1 MEIKSTLKKC
11 IIVPDSFKGTMSSSE
26 VCRIVNDTI
35 LNKVPY
41 IKMIKLPV
49 ADGGEGTLE
58 AFLSV
63 KNGNSVYCN
72 VAGPFLERMKAKYGR
87 FGDTAVI
94 EVAAIVGLPLV
105 EGCENPE
112 KTTTYGV
119 GQMVLHAVK
128 NGCKRIILGLGGSCT
143 NDGAAGMATALG
155 TKFINAEGKNFI
167 PTGGSLN
174 EIVRIDNSETVKLL
188 RGIEIVAICDIEN
201 PPIGENGATH
211 IYAKQKGADIK
222 MIAQLEKNMVHF
234 INCIKK
240 YQGIDVSALQGGGAA
255 GAMGAGICAFLNARL
270 RKGIDVILDLFE
282 FDAQIKDC
290 DLVITGE
297 GKLDL
302 QSFSGKVIKGVNE
315 RAKKFKVPVVIIT
328 GKNDVETS
336 ILKQNGIL
344 AVYETSIH
352 RKNMEEIK
360 KYCKR
365 DLVEA
370 TERMINDIFVKQNT

>member
-1 MEIKSTLKKC
+1 
-11 IIVPDSFKGTMSSSE
+11 
-26 VCRIVNDTI
+26 
-35 LNKVPY
+35 
-41 IKMIKLPV
+41 
-49 ADGGEGTLE
+49 
-58 AFLSV
+58 
-63 KNGNSVYCN
+63 
-72 VAGPFLERMKAKYGR
+72 
-87 FGDTAVI
+87 
-94 EVAAIVGLPLV
+94 
-105 EGCENPE
+105 
-112 KTTTYGV
+112 
-119 GQMVLHAVK
+119 
-128 NGCKRIILGLGGSCT
+128 
-143 NDGAAGMATALG
+143 
-155 TKFINAEGKNFI
+155 
-167 PTGGSLN
+167 
-174 EIVRIDNSETVKLL
+174 
-188 RGIEIVAICDIEN
+188 
-201 PPIGENGATH
+201 
-211 IYAKQKGADIK
+211 
-222 MIAQLEKNMVHF
+222 
-234 INCIKK
+234 
-240 YQGIDVSALQGGGAA
+240 
-255 GAMGAGICAFLNARL
+255 MGAGICAFLNARL